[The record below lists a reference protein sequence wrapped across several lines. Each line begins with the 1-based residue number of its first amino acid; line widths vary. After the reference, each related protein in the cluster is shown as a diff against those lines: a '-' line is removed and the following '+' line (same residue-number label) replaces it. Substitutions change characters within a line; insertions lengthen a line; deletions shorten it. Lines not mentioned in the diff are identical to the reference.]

1 MESQKC
7 TSSWRASHTSS
18 TAPHIPLLVTARQYW
33 SADCARDDPD
43 ALTLVFAHATGLHKE
58 QWEPTLAH
66 LFALLRTSRKAKIRD
81 APMGRVARAVHLF
94 LAGLGK
100 GVDVDFSKRKLVG
113 VGHSMGAT
121 AIILQ
126 TYQPPLPTSPRSW
139 STRSSHLPKPAAPSH
154 NACSKAQRT
163 ARHLVSPWK
172 IWDSACSA
180 VRRAWL
186 RTLPTAEYPDKTE
199 GVTLT
204 CTRYQEAA
212 SFRDLLGRAKAYQYL
227 SHTCAR
233 MPVHFI
239 WGGLPHLI
247 CTPLLNEEVR
257 RVIMSDGTQSRHVS
271 DQRVPGAGH
280 AIPQMQPEGLAKA
293 LWATRRFALDSRCG
307 NVALPVTSPR
317 FAYATLGLS
326 AFRRVQADS
335 PRTEQ

>member
-1 MESQKC
+1 MMK
-7 TSSWRASHTSS
+7 RASHTSS

-81 APMGRVARAVHLF
+81 AVARAVHLF

-121 AIILQ
+121 AMRRERRDI
-126 TYQPPLPTSPRSW
+126 W
-139 STRSSHLPKPAAPSH
+139 SVARRRGHSSRAG
-154 NACSKAQRT
+154 
-163 ARHLVSPWK
+163 PWK

-212 SFRDLLGRAKAYQYL
+212 YQYL

-247 CTPLLNEEVR
+247 YIVTKPTCRNEEVR

-280 AIPQMQPEGLAKA
+280 AVRNYGP
-293 LWATRRFALDSRCG
+293 
-307 NVALPVTSPR
+307 
-317 FAYATLGLS
+317 
-326 AFRRVQADS
+326 
-335 PRTEQ
+335 